1 MYSNPNLV
9 RLPESGCNLPLVF
22 PQVDNLLLDHKV
34 LRIPRQEVFELLD
47 VLSGDVSDLRGRLGP
62 VAEETL
68 DGNLCASSVL
78 PEMNGFL
85 SRVEHYHIPELILE
99 VFNSFYGVV
108 PVSGRAV
115 IVSALDLNKRKCEK
129 KYKNANSVAFSFQ

>member
-1 MYSNPNLV
+1 M

-47 VLSGDVSDLRGRLGP
+47 VLSGDVSNLRGRLGP

-85 SRVEHYHIPELILE
+85 SMVDLHIITYLSL
-99 VFNSFYGVV
+99 F
-108 PVSGRAV
+108 
-115 IVSALDLNKRKCEK
+115 L
-129 KYKNANSVAFSFQ
+129 KYSTASMA